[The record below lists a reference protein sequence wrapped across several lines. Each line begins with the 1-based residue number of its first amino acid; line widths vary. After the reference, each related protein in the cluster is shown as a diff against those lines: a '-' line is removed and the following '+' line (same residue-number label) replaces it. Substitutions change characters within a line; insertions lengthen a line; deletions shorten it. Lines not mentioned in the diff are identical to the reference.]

1 MSNENLKLEEEQEN
15 IRHSELRTQSIVL
28 KRPDNEHLT
37 GLPIATGMIDR
48 RGYSASLI
56 SFLPVFPTVHPSA
69 SIKNWVKA
77 LLIILFFADLF
88 HIYSTSNSIPF
99 KKSNTPYI
107 NMTARNGV
115 QNLSDVQVG
124 KPYRGVMVRKIDVE
138 TIDLKNGKVKI
149 HRTISMDGG
158 ITVTESTFH
167 DHEEVYEDGKQLP
180 LDKIK
185 FPSDH
190 PPDFKSPPPY
200 NDEER
205 LHKRELL
212 RQRARE
218 MMNERRQ

>member
-1 MSNENLKLEEEQEN
+1 M
-15 IRHSELRTQSIVL
+15 
-28 KRPDNEHLT
+28 
-37 GLPIATGMIDR
+37 A
-48 RGYSASLI
+48 
-56 SFLPVFPTVHPSA
+56 
-69 SIKNWVKA
+69 
-77 LLIILFFADLF
+77 
-88 HIYSTSNSIPF
+88 
-99 KKSNTPYI
+99 
-107 NMTARNGV
+107 ARNGV
-115 QNLSDVQVG
+115 KNLSDVQVG

-167 DHEEVYEDGKQLP
+167 DHDEVYEDGKQLP

-190 PPDFKSPPPY
+190 PPDFKSPSPY

-205 LHKRELL
+205 LRKRELL